1 MVWEEMGFADDVVV
15 EVILVNEE
23 LVVVVADIPLVD
35 KELDDV
41 VVVVEMLVVDK
52 DKVFAFPMA

>member
-52 DKVFAFPMA
+52 DKIFAFPMA

>member
-23 LVVVVADIPLVD
+23 LAVVVVDIPLVD

-52 DKVFAFPMA
+52 DKIFAFPMA